1 MDLNDRIE
9 DPEERAELRRSEMRV
24 ERRREPLIGTSEPLL
39 DDREHVLDV
48 EENIE
53 QNRTVSRL
61 LIMLGVFL
69 LLFGGFWLIYIG
81 WDVRGGR
88 DFVVGLTAI
97 SVVIGLVLIVAGA
110 VKRSRQPALQ
120 REQSQSRE
128 EERAA

>member
-1 MDLNDRIE
+1 MDLNNRIE
-9 DPEERAELRRSEMRV
+9 DPEDRAELRRREMQV

-48 EENIE
+48 EESIE

-69 LLFGGFWLIYIG
+69 LIFGGFWLIFIG

-88 DFVVGLTAI
+88 NFVVGLTAV
-97 SVVIGLVLIVAGA
+97 SVVVGLVLILAGA
-110 VKRSRQPALQ
+110 IKRSRQPVLH
-120 REQSQSRE
+120 REESRSR